1 MLTEKDKITS
11 LNRIGVALS
20 STNRLEELFDLIVT
34 ECRKFTNA
42 DAGSLF
48 TIEDGKLIFR
58 VAQTES
64 LEKRLGQKPSFKA
77 FPLPMSKKSVAGYV
91 AVTGEIIH
99 TDDCYEL
106 DPEKGP
112 GFDRSYDQKTGYR
125 SKSML
130 AVPMRDENSEV
141 IGVIQLINAM
151 DDAKIE
157 IIPFAED
164 MKELM
169 QSIASQA
176 AVALQNARLIAEIKN
191 LFAAFVKYSATAI
204 DERSPHTA
212 GHTRRVAGMTM
223 RIAKAISVVKD
234 GVFAEIHFSNQELEE
249 IWFAAWL
256 HDIGKIAVK
265 EAVLEKNSRIPFDR
279 LYWIISRLKQDLLQL
294 EIEELK
300 GSRCDEAV
308 LNNEKITAAKAQ
320 LQSDIEFLTKLN
332 TAGFLPPEDEA
343 RLKAITAR
351 NYQDIDGKVYPMIDD
366 YELKNLGIIRG
377 NLTDDEWKEM
387 RSHVVK
393 TRTIVKNI
401 PFTKGLK
408 NVADIAAGHHEMVDG
423 SGYPLGIKGDQLPLQ
438 ARIMAVA
445 DIYDALTASD
455 RPYKKAIPFDRS
467 IAILRDDAAKGRL
480 DTRVVEFMIENKLYE
495 GHLEDQAEYPWKIEV
510 F

>member
-20 STNRLEELFDLIVT
+20 SANRLEELFELIVT

-64 LEKRLGQKPSFKA
+64 LERKLGYKPPFKA
-77 FPLPMSKKSVAGYV
+77 FPLPMTKKSVAGYV

-99 TDDCYEL
+99 VDDCYEL

-112 GFDRSYDQKTGYR
+112 GFDRSYDEKMDYR

-130 AVPMRDENSEV
+130 TVPMRDEQGEV
-141 IGVIQLINAM
+141 IGVIQLINAL
-151 DDAKIE
+151 DESRVK
-157 IIPFAED
+157 IIPFPQE
-164 MKELM
+164 MVELM

-212 GHTRRVAGMTM
+212 GHTRRVAGLTM
-223 RIAKAISVVKD
+223 RIANAMNMAKTGD
-234 GVFAEIHFSNQELEE
+234 FAEVFFSNQELEE
-249 IWFAAWL
+249 LWFAAWL

-265 EAVLEKNSRIPFDR
+265 ESVLEKNSRIPFDR
-279 LYWIISRLKQDLLQL
+279 LNWIISRLKYDLLQL

-300 GSRCDEAV
+300 GSQCDETA
-308 LNNEKITAAKAQ
+308 LNGEKITSAKAQ
-320 LQSDIEFLTKLN
+320 VQSDIEFITKLN

-343 RLKAITAR
+343 RLQVITAR
-351 NYQDIDGKVYPMIDD
+351 TFQDIDGSLKPMIDE
-366 YELKNLGIIRG
+366 YEFKNLSIKRG
-377 NLTDDEWKEM
+377 NLTAEEWCEM
-387 RSHVVK
+387 RSHVIK

-445 DIYDALTASD
+445 DIYDALTAAD
-455 RPYKKAIPFDRS
+455 RPYKKAIPFDKS
-467 IAILRDDAAKGRL
+467 IAILREDAAKGKL
-480 DTRVVEFMIENKLYE
+480 DSRVVEFMIENKLYE

>member
-20 STNRLEELFDLIVT
+20 STTRLEELFELIVT
-34 ECRKFTNA
+34 ESRHFTNA

-64 LEKRLGQKPSFKA
+64 LEKKMGKKPPFKA
-77 FPLPMSKKSVAGYV
+77 FPLPMTKKSVAGYV
-91 AVTGEIIH
+91 ALTAEIIH
-99 TDDCYEL
+99 VEDCYGL
-106 DPEKGP
+106 DPAKGP
-112 GFDRSYDQKTGYR
+112 SVDRSYDEKTGYR
-125 SKSML
+125 SKSMVT
-130 AVPMRDENSEV
+130 VPMLDENGEV
-141 IGVIQLINAM
+141 IGVIQLINSQDENGA
-151 DDAKIE
+151 
-157 IIPFAED
+157 IIPFHED
-164 MKELM
+164 YVELM
-169 QSIASQA
+169 KSIASQA

-223 RIAKAISVVKD
+223 RIAKTINAALEGD
-234 GVFAEIHFSNQELEE
+234 FSETNFSDQELEE
-249 IWFAAWL
+249 LWFAAWL

-265 EAVLEKNSRIPFDR
+265 ESVLEKNSRIPADR
-279 LYWIISRLKQDLLQL
+279 LDKIITMLKYDLKML

-300 GSRCDEAV
+300 NAHCDESV
-308 LNNEKITAAKAQ
+308 LEGEKLTAQKEK
-320 LQSDIEFLTKLN
+320 LNDEIEFLQELN
-332 TAGFLPPEDEA
+332 IAGFLPPDDEIRLRGIAA
-343 RLKAITAR
+343 RKFI
-351 NYQDIDGKVYPMIDD
+351 DIDSTPKPMIDD
-366 YELKNLGIIRG
+366 FELKNLAIKRG
-377 NLTDDEWKEM
+377 NLTTEEWKEM

-423 SGYPLGIKGDQLPLQ
+423 SGYPLGIKDDALVLQ

-455 RPYKKAIPFDRS
+455 RPYKKAIPFEKS
-467 IAILRDDAAKGRL
+467 IAILRDDAKKGRL
-480 DTRVVEFMIENKLYE
+480 DGRVVEFMVENKLYE
-495 GHLEDQAEYPWKIEV
+495 GHIEDQAEYPWKIEV